1 MPAGDV
7 REAVRRAIESVNLR
21 PTALPDITDEAVI
34 LAQYRRKRQLASMR
48 GRSATF
54 LTGPRGLGGPSSEIA
69 TSFLRAALE
78 PPAPWPVA
86 PTVYATR
93 PAPLPP
99 RLEEVPESRYRYGSP
114 PGRDL

>member
-7 REAVRRAIESVNLR
+7 REALRRAIESVNLR
-21 PTALPDITDEAVI
+21 PAALPDITDEAVI
-34 LAQYRRKRQLASMR
+34 LSQYRRKRQLASMR

-86 PTVYATR
+86 PALPERQWR
-93 PAPLPP
+93 PRLPLWTEPPEVLPP
-99 RLEEVPESRYRYGSP
+99 MAV
-114 PGRDL
+114 